1 MFFQLS
7 YFLQVLATFCATL
20 GCYLNGTVLGYTAPA
35 IPSLMDAKNGQDLY
49 GNSFSIT
56 SQQASWVT
64 GILSLGCFFGCI
76 LAGPIM
82 EKIGRKKA
90 LLYLTSLWFFLGY
103 LLIFLANH
111 IAFIYLGRYVHCTVF
126 VMSMQVL
133 NRHKNRFIVLQLFRL
148 FLHLHTLQ
156 LILNWGKQG

>member
-1 MFFQLS
+1 MFFRFS

-103 LLIFLANH
+103 LLIFLANR
-111 IAFIYLGRYVHCTVF
+111 IAFIYIGRYVHCTVF

-133 NRHKNRFIVLQLFRL
+133 NRHIKA
-148 FLHLHTLQ
+148 
-156 LILNWGKQG
+156 LIEK